1 MRQRNRDR
9 KRNRYRDMQNKI
21 GGRKR
26 TEWRD
31 LENRKI
37 QNRQRRKVKEK
48 KNQHVLQFFM
58 SQQSLAPLN
67 MGMWKKKQ
75 C

>member
-37 QNRQRRKVKEK
+37 QNRQRRKVKERK
-48 KNQHVLQFFM
+48 KINM
-58 SQQSLAPLN
+58 SYNFLCHSNL
-67 MGMWKKKQ
+67 
-75 C
+75 